1 MFQGTMT
8 AIVTPFRDGKVDESA
23 LVALVEA
30 QIAGGIDALVP
41 CGTTGEATTMTDEE
55 QRQVITITVNTAK
68 KRVPVIAGAGSNS
81 TARAI
86 AASRMAREAGADGL
100 LHVTPYYNRPSQEG
114 CFRHFEAIAKAT
126 PLPIVLYNVPGRTN
140 VDLGVDTLV
149 RLAEFSNIVAVKEAT
164 GSVARTL
171 AILHKLGDRYAILC
185 GDDAVNYP
193 MYCVGAKGCISV
205 LGNVAPTLLSECWD
219 AHVAGDAKK
228 AREAH
233 ERSLALIDALFLD
246 TNPICVKAALAIM
259 GRMAPDIRLPLY
271 PLEGPTL
278 ERVRSALVQAGLAL
292 LPPEGQGRASG
303 RGLA

>member
-8 AIVTPFRDGKVDESA
+8 AIVTPFRDGKVDEAA

-55 QRQVITITVNTAK
+55 QRLVIGITVQTAN

-81 TARAI
+81 TTRAI
-86 AASRMAREAGADGL
+86 AASHMAREAGADAL
-100 LHVTPYYNRPSQEG
+100 LQVTPYYNRPSQEG

-140 VDLGVDTLV
+140 VDLAVDTLV
-149 RLAEFSNIVAVKEAT
+149 RLAAFPNIVAVKEAT

-171 AILHKLGDRYAILC
+171 AILDRLGDRFAILC

-205 LGNVAPTLLSECWD
+205 LGNVAPALLSECWD
-219 AHVAGDAKK
+219 AHVAGDTNK
-228 AREAH
+228 ARTAH
-233 ERSLALIDALFLD
+233 QRSLSLIDALFLD
-246 TNPICVKAALAIM
+246 TNPICVKAALSIM
-259 GRMAPDIRLPLY
+259 GRMSSELRLPLY
-271 PLEGPTL
+271 ALEGPTL
-278 ERVRSALVQAGLAL
+278 ERVRTALVQAGLA
-292 LPPEGQGRASG
+292 
-303 RGLA
+303 